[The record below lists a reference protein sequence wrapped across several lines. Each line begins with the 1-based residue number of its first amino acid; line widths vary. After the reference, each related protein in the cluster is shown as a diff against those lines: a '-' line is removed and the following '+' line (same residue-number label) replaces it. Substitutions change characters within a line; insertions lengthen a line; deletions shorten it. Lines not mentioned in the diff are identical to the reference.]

1 MYRLMEEILWRASQD
16 GVAER
21 ERRQR
26 RGEYWLREE
35 ATRGLEKTRS
45 ERPGVVS
52 RALVR
57 TADFLLSLGLKL
69 RARADSTTPVAIVAV
84 QECIGNQMRV
94 NWCVCPRA

>member
-1 MYRLMEEILWRASQD
+1 MEEILLRENRDRLRQI
-16 GVAER
+16 

-35 ATRGLEKTRS
+35 AARGLEKTRS
-45 ERPGVVS
+45 ERPGLLS